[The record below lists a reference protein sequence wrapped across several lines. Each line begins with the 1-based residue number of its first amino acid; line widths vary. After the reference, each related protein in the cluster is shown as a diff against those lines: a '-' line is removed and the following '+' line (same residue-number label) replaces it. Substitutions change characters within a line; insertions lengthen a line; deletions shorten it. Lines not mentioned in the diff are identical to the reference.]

1 MRFPLPLQIG
11 HLTDATAAGRDS
23 VPISRGKVSMS
34 TTKSSSERTIAKSS
48 QYASVGTALGAS
60 IVCVVALGVAL
71 LLEAAAAARSSS
83 TLSYEQWTSD
93 ITTSWTAWGTW
104 VLGDFTEP
112 TSYKS
117 PLASVGLIAGAFAA
131 YLLRRSSSRFAG
143 TPVAYGFG
151 ARFPW
156 MIGAVV
162 LSLLATNLLFRGL
175 LVDGKWQP
183 TFVVVASVPAAVV
196 LLYGRGWAVLGTAA
210 VLGVVTVPPLAM
222 VLIANLC
229 IPTGIPNVV
238 GIVSAMAIGG
248 AIACAACRFLPW
260 MRVTDDPPPL
270 HGPARMNVRQS
281 EAAWT
286 VRRVLADFSE
296 AQFIGS
302 EWAGGLMII
311 GACVGFLIDP
321 TFAGYGLELLPRI
334 LFAQVLTSA
343 IGVVLWRQWYRAGGW
358 TATYV
363 PVVSSAPTAVV
374 AFGGSWSAL
383 VLGAILGAVLGAPV
397 ARLLAKPI
405 PPMFHPFVANV
416 TSMAVTTLVV
426 YWSLMAI
433 L

>member
-1 MRFPLPLQIG
+1 
-11 HLTDATAAGRDS
+11 
-23 VPISRGKVSMS
+23 MS
-34 TTKSSSERTIAKSS
+34 TTKSSRERLIAKSN
-48 QYASVGTALGAS
+48 QYASVGTVFGAS
-60 IVCVVALGVAL
+60 TICVAALGVAL
-71 LLEAAAAARSSS
+71 LLETATSARSRS
-83 TLSYEQWTSD
+83 TRSYEQWTSD
-93 ITTSWTAWGTW
+93 ISTSWTAWWTW

-117 PLASVGLIAGAFAA
+117 PLASVGLLVGACAA
-131 YLLRRSSSRFAG
+131 YLLWRSSSRFAG
-143 TPVAYGFG
+143 TPVSYGFG

-222 VLIANLC
+222 ALIANLC
-229 IPTGIPNVV
+229 VPNGIPNVV
-238 GIVSAMAIGG
+238 GIVAAMAVGG
-248 AIACAACRFLPW
+248 AIACAACRCLPW
-260 MRVTDDPPPL
+260 MRVTDDPPPQR
-270 HGPARMNVRQS
+270 GPGAANVGQS
-281 EAAWT
+281 EAEWT

-302 EWAGGLMII
+302 EWAGGLMIV

-321 TFAGYGLELLPRI
+321 AFAGYGLELLPRI

-383 VLGAILGAVLGAPV
+383 VLGAVIGAVLGAPV
-397 ARLLAKPI
+397 ARLLAKPL
-405 PPMFHPFVANV
+405 PPLFHPFIANV

-426 YWSLMAI
+426 YFSLTAI

>member
-1 MRFPLPLQIG
+1 MP
-11 HLTDATAAGRDS
+11 TTA
-23 VPISRGKVSMS
+23 
-34 TTKSSSERTIAKSS
+34 SSSEHLSVKYRR
-48 QYASVGTALGAS
+48 YCSVGTFLGALV
-60 IVCVVALGVAL
+60 ICVTALAVAL
-71 LLEAAAAARSSS
+71 LLEAAASARSSPAR
-83 TLSYEQWTSD
+83 SYEQWTSHVS
-93 ITTSWTAWGTW
+93 TSWTAWWSW

-117 PLASVGLIAGAFAA
+117 PLASVGLLVGAFAA
-131 YLLRRSSSRFAG
+131 YFLWRSSSRFAG
-143 TPVAYGFG
+143 TPVSYGFG

-162 LSLLATNLLFRGL
+162 LSLVATNLLFRGL
-175 LVDGKWQP
+175 LVDGEWQP

-196 LLYGRGWAVLGTAA
+196 LLYGRGWAVLGTGA
-210 VLGVVTVPPLAM
+210 VLGIVTVPPLAM
-222 VLIANLC
+222 LLIANFC
-229 IPTGIPNVV
+229 APNGIPNVV
-238 GIVSAMAIGG
+238 GIVSAMALGG
-248 AIACAACRFLPW
+248 VIACATCRFLPW
-260 MRVTDDPPPL
+260 MRVPDDAPPV
-270 HGPARMNVRQS
+270 HGAGRVDARRS

-302 EWAGGLMII
+302 EWAGGLMIL
-311 GACVGFLIDP
+311 GACAGFLIDP
-321 TFAGYGLELLPRI
+321 SFAGYGLELLPRI

-343 IGVVLWRQWYRAGGW
+343 IGVVLWRQWYRGGGW

-383 VLGAILGAVLGAPV
+383 VLGAAIGAALGAPV
-397 ARLLAKPI
+397 ARLLTKLI
-405 PPMFHPFVANV
+405 PPLFHPFIANV

-426 YWSLMAI
+426 YWSLMFI